1 MLINIKMKR
10 ISNELN
16 QLLLILLVFL
26 IIFRDN
32 IDFLKDKYVYYLM
45 YIIFIISI
53 FVLKNEPGILLLY
66 SCLLIIKIT
75 ILKEIKLTQ
84 LE

>member
-16 QLLLILLVFL
+16 QLLLILLIFL

-32 IDFLKDKYVYYLM
+32 IDFLRDKYVYYLM

-66 SCLLIIKIT
+66 SCLFILVWYKHNIVIINDT
-75 ILKEIKLTQ
+75 
-84 LE
+84 